1 MNECKKIKYALI
13 EKTGI
18 SRQAI
23 ESRVKRHQNKYGP
36 FSPEVAYGIV
46 AQKAGIDVSKYIT
59 DQDIL
64 AIIRQELDRI
74 TQLDAE
80 IPPARPKTI
89 IKTVTANIG
98 KEISLTDPIL
108 GKQTL
113 TDAKEMTITYAELYV
128 FENSARE
135 VIRRVLSRKFGTDW
149 WDSEVKKKIKDKAQ
163 SRMDTEDRNAW
174 HGRRGS
180 HPIYYSD
187 IPDLL
192 SIIQRN
198 WNHFKDIFPDPNWVM
213 VRLNEIALSRN
224 IVDHHNPLQKKDRQ
238 RLSIYL
244 KDWHDQISANK
255 LKII

>member
-1 MNECKKIKYALI
+1 MSDKKLKAALI
-13 EKTGI
+13 KKTGV

-23 ESRVKRHQNKYGP
+23 EWRVRRIQEKYGP

-46 AQKAGIDVSKYIT
+46 AQMAGIDASKSIS
-59 DQDIL
+59 DQNIL

-74 TQLDAE
+74 AQLDVDN
-80 IPPARPKTI
+80 PKPKTKTI
-89 IKTVTANIG
+89 VKTVTANIG
-98 KEISLTDPIL
+98 KELTLSDPIL
-108 GKQTL
+108 GKQIL
-113 TDAKEMTITYAELYV
+113 VDAREMTTTFAELYV

-135 VIRRVLSRKFGTDW
+135 VINRVLTKNLGPDW
-149 WDSEVKKKIKDKAQ
+149 WDTGVKKGIRDRVQ
-163 SRMDTEDRNAW
+163 GRIETEDRNAW

-187 IPDLL
+187 ISDLQ
-192 SIIQRN
+192 SIIQRH
-198 WNHFKDIFPDPNWVM
+198 WEHFKDIFPEQSWVM

-224 IVDHHNPLQKKDRQ
+224 IIDHHNPLQKKDRQ

-255 LKII
+255 SKII